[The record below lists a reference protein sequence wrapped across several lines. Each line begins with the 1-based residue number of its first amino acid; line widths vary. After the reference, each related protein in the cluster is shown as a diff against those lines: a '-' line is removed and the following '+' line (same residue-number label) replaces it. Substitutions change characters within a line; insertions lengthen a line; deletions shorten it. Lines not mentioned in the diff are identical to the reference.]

1 MKKILNSLLLIVIL
15 AAVSYGAEI
24 KFPAYSGYVN
34 DLAGVIDADSA
45 GKLNMIA
52 NKLKETTGAEMAV
65 ATVRTTYPLDT
76 KSYATQLFEKWGIGK
91 KEKDNGLLILFVK
104 KERRVEV
111 EVGYGLEGVITDG
124 FAGQV
129 LDKFAMPEF
138 RKNDFGKGIYM
149 AALAFYD
156 RITEEYSNQP
166 PTKVEQINLNLFSV
180 FLAVSVIIVVFLLAL
195 LGRTVIGAIISGI
208 FGAIIGYFLAGIA
221 GIFMGFLIGMM
232 ISSGGYYGGFG
243 GMGGGFGGFGG
254 GEGGGFGGFGG
265 GRSGGG
271 GAGRSF

>member
-1 MKKILNSLLLIVIL
+1 MKKTLNSLLFVIIL
-15 AAVSYGAEI
+15 ASIAYGVTA
-24 KFPAYSGYVN
+24 KFPQYYGYVN
-34 DLAGVIDADSA
+34 DFAKIIDAENA
-45 GKLNMIA
+45 EKLTVLGQ
-52 NKLKETTGAEMAV
+52 KLKDDTGAELAV
-65 ATVRTTYPLDT
+65 VTLKTTYPLDT
-76 KSYATQLFEKWGIGK
+76 KTYATQLFEKWGIGK
-91 KEKDNGLLILFVK
+91 KGKDNGLLILFVQ

-111 EVGYGLEGVITDG
+111 EVGYGLEGIITDG

-138 RKNDFGKGIYM
+138 KKNDFGKGLYM

-232 ISSGGYYGGFG
+232 ISSGGYYGGYG
-243 GMGGGFGGFGG
+243 GMGGGFGGFG